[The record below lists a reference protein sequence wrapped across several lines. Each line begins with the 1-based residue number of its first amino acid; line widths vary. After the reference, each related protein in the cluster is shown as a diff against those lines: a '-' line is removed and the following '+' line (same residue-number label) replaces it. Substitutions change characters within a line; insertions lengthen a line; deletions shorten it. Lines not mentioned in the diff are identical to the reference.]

1 MILKVVSIPM
11 IYLSHSHIDYETTHG
26 GNVGHCFFVI
36 RCSQM
41 FTIVTS
47 DQKSEVPLPI
57 LNNIWI
63 STLVHMQIG
72 GHNYINPIRVE
83 DNRFYIC
90 SESA

>member
-1 MILKVVSIPM
+1 MKPHTEVMWAIVFDI
-11 IYLSHSHIDYETTHG
+11 H
-26 GNVGHCFFVI
+26 
-36 RCSQM
+36 CSQM

-72 GHNYINPIRVE
+72 GHNFINPIRVE
-83 DNRFYIC
+83 DNRFHILHVFIHINKYMPQEGIEPG
-90 SESA
+90 SIED